1 MKTTTLFTSVAPRR
15 SLRVLFAVQGE
26 GRGHMTQALAL
37 RDLLVE
43 RGHTVCGVL
52 VGRSEGRKVPAFFA
66 DGIGA
71 PTFLYDSPN
80 FAYDG
85 HAVSISRTVRAALRR
100 GWIYAHHLQLIHR
113 QVTALQP
120 DVIVNFYEGM
130 VGLYTLAFRPDVP
143 VVCIGH
149 QYMFHHPD
157 YRFAPGQRVGRAALR
172 AYTRLTAARAHRR
185 LALSFYPAADV
196 PERAIRVVPPLL
208 RRDVLALDGS
218 RSEDFFLVYLLN
230 AGMAE
235 QIEAWHARRRD
246 VRLECFWDR
255 ERYQPHP
262 NLTFNPLCGERFLR
276 LMARSRGVV
285 CTAGFESVSE
295 ALWLGKPVYM
305 IPTPGHLE
313 QRTNAL
319 DAERTGAGVH
329 GLRFELDDFIY
340 HLGVRPPGERAATQ
354 QRFRAWVREGEARV
368 VEEIEAA
375 AGERPALARV
385 TAAGAREAA

>member
-1 MKTTTLFTSVAPRR
+1 MTPMALVAPARP
-15 SLRVLFAVQGE
+15 LRVLFAVQGE

-37 RDLLVE
+37 RDLLAA

-52 VGRSEGRKVPAFFA
+52 VGRSEGRKVPDFFA

-85 HAVSISRTVRAALRR
+85 HAVSLSRTVRVALRR
-100 GWIYAHHLQLIHR
+100 SWIYAHHLQLIHR
-113 QVTALQP
+113 RVTALQP
-120 DVIVNFYEGM
+120 DVIVNFYEGL
-130 VGLYTLAFRPDVP
+130 VGLYSLAFRPSVP

-172 AYTRLTAARAHRR
+172 TYTQLTAIRAQRR
-185 LALSFYPAADV
+185 LALSFYPANDV
-196 PERAIRVVPPLL
+196 ASRSIRVVPPLL
-208 RRDVLALDGS
+208 RREVLALDGS

-230 AGMAE
+230 TGMAE
-235 QIEAWHARRRD
+235 QVEAWHARRRD

-255 ERYQPHP
+255 ERYQPHA
-262 NLTFNPLCGERFLR
+262 NLTFHPLCGERFLQ
-276 LMARSRGVV
+276 LMARARGVV

-295 ALWLGKPVYM
+295 ALWLGKPAHMV
-305 IPTPGHLE
+305 PTPGHLE

-319 DAERTGAGVH
+319 DAVRTGAGLH
-329 GLRFELDDFIY
+329 GRRFDLDDFIHY
-340 HLGVRPPGERAATQ
+340 LHARPPGERRAAQ
-354 QRFRAWVREGEARV
+354 QRFRAWVRAGEARF

-375 AGERPALARV
+375 AGGRPS
-385 TAAGAREAA
+385 AASSVRLKSPRSAA

>member
-1 MKTTTLFTSVAPRR
+1 
-15 SLRVLFAVQGE
+15 
-26 GRGHMTQALAL
+26 MTQALAL
-37 RDLLVE
+37 RDLLVA
-43 RGHTVCGVL
+43 RGHAVCGVL

-66 DGIGA
+66 EGIGA

-100 GWIYAHHLQLIHR
+100 SWIYAHHLQLIHR

-130 VGLYTLAFRPDVP
+130 VGLYNLAFRPSVP

-157 YRFAPGQRVGRAALR
+157 YRFAPGQRIGRAALR
-172 AYTRLTAARAHRR
+172 AYTRLTAARAQRR
-185 LALSFYPAADV
+185 LALSFYPADDV
-196 PERAIRVVPPLL
+196 SERSIRVVPPLL
-208 RRDVLALDGS
+208 RRDVLTLDGS

-235 QIEAWHARRRD
+235 QIEAWHTHRRD

-255 ERYQPHP
+255 EVHQPHP
-262 NLTFNPLCGERFLR
+262 NLTFNPLCGKRFLQ

-285 CTAGFESVSE
+285 CTAGFESISE
-295 ALWLGKPVYM
+295 ALWLGKPTYM

-319 DAERTGAGVH
+319 DADRTGAGIYSR
-329 GLRFELDDFIY
+329 RFELDDFIY
-340 HLGVRPPGERAATQ
+340 YLNVQPPGDQVATQ
-354 QRFRAWVREGEARV
+354 QRFRAWVREGEVRF

-375 AGERPALARV
+375 ARERPALARV
-385 TAAGAREAA
+385 TSSAKAREAA